1 MVGSLTDGPGHRSQ
15 MLDVQA
21 MPGLVTRWLRAAGHA
36 GTVADYALLTGGY
49 SRVMARVTL
58 DLPGGGSEVLVLRGD
73 PPPDQAMLE
82 SDRTAEWNVVA
93 ALTELGRVRVPP
105 ARWFVD
111 DEAWFGTKAMFVEHI
126 TSQSLQALL
135 DGGRDHSSTA
145 DGVASLWAQVASV
158 TPGDVPALAAPSS
171 WDAYIDEQIGRWRAL
186 ADNYVEAL
194 PIISYLAAWMDHHRP
209 PPLPLRLVHGDPQAA
224 NVIVDGHGDWHLI
237 DWEFARIGDP
247 REDLGYYN
255 AYCGAVP
262 PNLLA
267 EDPERFL
274 ARYRAETGF
283 DEDAVNPA
291 TLAWFTTLSTISVV
305 SGMHDAIAG
314 LANGSRR
321 GTLVAFNSLLC
332 TVGYR
337 NFLEAIE
344 MIESTAGAPA
354 ANPAGAAGEG
364 VS

>member
-1 MVGSLTDGPGHRSQ
+1 MPSR
-15 MLDVQA
+15 MLDVEA
-21 MPGLVTRWLRAAGHA
+21 MPALITQWLRAEGHSA
-36 GTVADYALLTGGY
+36 TVAGYELLTGGY

-58 DLPGGGSEVLVLRGD
+58 VLEDGTSEVLVLRGD

-82 SDRTAEWNVVA
+82 SDRTLEWNVVA
-93 ALTELGRVRVPP
+93 ALTGSERVRIPP

-111 DEAWFGTKAMFVEHI
+111 DEAWFGTKAMFVEHVP
-126 TSQSLQALL
+126 SRSLQALL
-135 DGGRDHSSTA
+135 DDGCDHAATA
-145 DGVASLWAQVASV
+145 DGISSLWARVASV
-158 TPGDVPALAAPSS
+158 TPEEVPGLDVPES
-171 WDAYIDEQIGRWRAL
+171 WDAYIDAQIARWRAL
-186 ADNYVEAL
+186 ADDYVEAL

-224 NVIVDGHGDWHLI
+224 NVIVDAAGDWHLI

-267 EDPERFL
+267 EDTDRFL
-274 ARYRAETGF
+274 GRYREETGF
-283 DEDAVNPA
+283 SEDAVNPA
-291 TLAWFTTLSTISVV
+291 TLAWFTTLSTIAVV
-305 SGMHDAIAG
+305 SGMHAAIAG
-314 LANGSRR
+314 LANGTRR
-321 GTLVAFNSLLC
+321 GTLVAFNTLLC

-344 MIESTAGAPA
+344 LIESVPSA
-354 ANPAGAAGEG
+354 AGAA
-364 VS
+364 